1 MHTEDSLVDECIGVA
16 TEREITLQSVC
27 TPEIEQL
34 NIIMQG
40 DDFETALLNLISN
53 ALKFTPTHGKV
64 TVLAQQSANKELI
77 ISVTDTGRGLTEEQQ
92 KHLFERYY
100 TTDDHNHYGQTGL
113 GLSLVQTIMQG
124 CNGSVIVESTPD
136 EGSTFTLTFPK
147 ALLTLLPSTTFHKQ
161 FITELGKQYTS
172 ELTEDTAVIPQYVPA
187 KGPHILIVDDNRDM
201 CTYLASL
208 LAPTYQIHC
217 AHRGSEALT
226 LAAETPVSLII
237 CDIMMPEMDGHE
249 VLANIRSHYP
259 TASIPVIFLT
269 ARDSIEEQAASLQE
283 GVVHYLTKPFQ
294 PQVLLATIETVLEH
308 DREVASAQIAQL
320 RSRIDAAFDDVQQQT
335 VALPTEAIHRFAK
348 DHHLSEREEE
358 ILHLIASGNSD
369 KEIAATLGL
378 SHRTIASHNQ
388 RIYQKA
394 EVRGRYELISSIY
407 AK

>member
-1 MHTEDSLVDECIGVA
+1 
-16 TEREITLQSVC
+16 
-27 TPEIEQL
+27 
-34 NIIMQG
+34 
-40 DDFETALLNLISN
+40 
-53 ALKFTPTHGKV
+53 
-64 TVLAQQSANKELI
+64 
-77 ISVTDTGRGLTEEQQ
+77 
-92 KHLFERYY
+92 
-100 TTDDHNHYGQTGL
+100 
-113 GLSLVQTIMQG
+113 
-124 CNGSVIVESTPD
+124 
-136 EGSTFTLTFPK
+136 
-147 ALLTLLPSTTFHKQ
+147 
-161 FITELGKQYTS
+161 
-172 ELTEDTAVIPQYVPA
+172 
-187 KGPHILIVDDNRDM
+187 
-201 CTYLASL
+201 
-208 LAPTYQIHC
+208 
-217 AHRGSEALT
+217 
-226 LAAETPVSLII
+226 
-237 CDIMMPEMDGHE
+237 MMPEMDGHE
-249 VLANIRSHYP
+249 VLANIRSHLQ